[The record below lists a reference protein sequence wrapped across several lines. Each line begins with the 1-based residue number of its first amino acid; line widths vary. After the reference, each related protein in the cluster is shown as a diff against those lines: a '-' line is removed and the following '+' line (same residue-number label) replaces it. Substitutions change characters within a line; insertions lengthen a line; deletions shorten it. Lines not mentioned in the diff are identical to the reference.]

1 MRLGLIAAAS
11 ALTLCCLPATASA
24 QCDDKSQENAADE
37 AAVRGDLAAASKCA
51 GPSDTARSEQ
61 KLEDAAVR
69 AKRKTD
75 EKNGT
80 DERSGTSAHGDRKEN
95 SSVR

>member
-51 GPSDTARSEQ
+51 GPSDTARSQ
-61 KLEDAAVR
+61 RKVEDAAVG

-75 EKNGT
+75 
-80 DERSGTSAHGDRKEN
+80 DARSGTSAEGDPRAN
-95 SSVR
+95 PPVRPSER